1 MELNKDFAELIGI
14 LLGDGSINIYP
25 SNKYSTYYRVKVSF
39 NSNEEAYVG
48 YVSDLMFKTLNEKPK
63 RYDRKNEDTSELLIF
78 KKSVANKLLSIGL
91 KKSPKWNRAVI
102 PEKFMKKRLGK
113 YVLRGYFDTDGSVVL
128 ANNNGTLYPRL
139 EMKICPSPMQSQIL
153 KLLNEY
159 NLNYNYYN
167 IGKGKIRIQ
176 MNGKKALKIW
186 TSKIG
191 FSNSKHIEKA
201 SYFLN

>member
-39 NSNEEAYVG
+39 NSNEEAYVI
-48 YVSDLMFKTLNEKPK
+48 YVGDLMFKILNEKPK
-63 RYDRKNEDTSELLIF
+63 RHDRKNEDTSELLIF
-78 KKSVANKLLSIGL
+78 KKIVVNELLSIGL

-102 PEKFMKKRLGK
+102 PEKFMKKRLSK

-139 EMKICPSPMQSQIL
+139 EMKVCPSPMQSQIL
-153 KLLNEY
+153 KLLNEC

-176 MNGKKALKIW
+176 MNGKKALKTWI
-186 TSKIG
+186 SKIG
-191 FSNSKHIEKA
+191 FNNPKHIEKA
-201 SYFLN
+201 SYFT